1 MYVESLNETLDAQ
14 STRIYGLDNRVP
26 TAVLLLEIVGAAIA
40 LGLLALHL
48 AALGRGL
55 STVLVAAVLVT
66 LTLVVTLDLDRPV
79 RGLIQVNATP
89 LTDVRASMANPPAST
104 GP

>member
-1 MYVESLNETLDAQ
+1 MPSRPA
-14 STRIYGLDNRVP
+14 STAWTTGFPRRSCSWQ
-26 TAVLLLEIVGAAIA
+26 IVGAAIA

-66 LTLVVTLDLDRPV
+66 LMLVVTLDLDRPV

-89 LTDVRASMANPPAST
+89 LTDVRASMSGPPAAA

>member
-1 MYVESLNETLDAQ
+1 MYVESLNETFDAQ

-55 STVLVAAVLVT
+55 STVLVAAILVT

-89 LTDVRASMANPPAST
+89 LTDVRASMANPPASA

>member
-1 MYVESLNETLDAQ
+1 MPNRPA
-14 STRIYGLDNRVP
+14 STASTTGCPRRSW
-26 TAVLLLEIVGAAIA
+26 LLEIVGAALA

-79 RGLIQVNATP
+79 RGLIRVNATP
-89 LTDVRASMANPPAST
+89 LTDVRASMADPPASA